1 MINVWYLHVS
11 FGVFHVWVN
20 IDFIFLIKNSSFMI
34 YPLDLESVSNQR
46 PMLMQLGSTLELHQF
61 LRLFVSSLGCFNF
74 WVNLCINFLVY
85 FVFGALISS
94 HIELHWWIV
103 SPFSHTR
110 HMEIHHSKIVNEH
123 LKKQW
128 LQL

>member
-1 MINVWYLHVS
+1 
-11 FGVFHVWVN
+11 
-20 IDFIFLIKNSSFMI
+20 MI

-94 HIELHWWIV
+94 HIELHW
-103 SPFSHTR
+103 
-110 HMEIHHSKIVNEH
+110 
-123 LKKQW
+123 
-128 LQL
+128 